1 MTITIWILITL
12 LVASGAVIAIMRDWR
27 FSLIAVLVNY
37 IAQGLFIAQQQFVVP
52 DLVIAGRQFSSL
64 VFIKLITGIG
74 VAIILGITALTF
86 SREYG
91 LEDLDEFSLAELRRA
106 ARVAQRASSQENR
119 KVGDYIVPI
128 WSTVLVGLASFFLP
142 RVLPLAVEMYP
153 DQVGLARAIDFMW
166 YWQVFIG
173 LISLVL
179 ATDILKIGLGLLLCL
194 SGLDLLY
201 TTLANRINI
210 LALGTLSL
218 VTLLLALAIA
228 YLSGLLYGRFK
239 TLNLSETE
247 RLK

>member
-1 MTITIWILITL
+1 
-12 LVASGAVIAIMRDWR
+12 
-27 FSLIAVLVNY
+27 
-37 IAQGLFIAQQQFVVP
+37 
-52 DLVIAGRQFSSL
+52 
-64 VFIKLITGIG
+64 
-74 VAIILGITALTF
+74 
-86 SREYG
+86 
-91 LEDLDEFSLAELRRA
+91 
-106 ARVAQRASSQENR
+106 
-119 KVGDYIVPI
+119 
-128 WSTVLVGLASFFLP
+128 
-142 RVLPLAVEMYP
+142 
-153 DQVGLARAIDFMW
+153 MW